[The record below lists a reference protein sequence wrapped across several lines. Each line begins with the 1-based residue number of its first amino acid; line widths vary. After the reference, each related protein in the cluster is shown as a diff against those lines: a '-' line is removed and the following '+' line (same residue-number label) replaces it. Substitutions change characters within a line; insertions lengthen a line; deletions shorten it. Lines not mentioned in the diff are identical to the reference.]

1 MKWRRIV
8 FLVLW
13 VMSLIGISFYG
24 GAVSYGFFWG
34 MTLLPV
40 ISLVYLI
47 LFFSQFRIYQEI
59 ESRTIVCKQVMP
71 YYFTLPNE
79 TFFSFAGLNVR
90 MFSGFSYVTDI
101 PDDEEYELLPGE
113 SYTYHTNLV
122 CKYRGEYEVGVKE
135 IVITDFFC
143 LFRLRYRIH
152 GTIKALVYPRLIHK
166 EELSGIKDII
176 DVSSLQSEL
185 NRTQPDVVTRDY
197 VQGDSLKYIH
207 WKVSAKEQKLKTR
220 NLLGERKKEI
230 LLCYD
235 TKRYSSKEEVYIP
248 LESQI
253 LETVLTIGLHFAEKN
268 IPYTICY
275 GQGDMRKQQ
284 IEGLSK
290 MDYLYQE
297 IAGVQFDEKENAE
310 SLLQQMIQE
319 RLHIQAHAFIMV
331 VHEVSDEM
339 MERLQNF
346 AAEGLFV
353 ILYLI
358 TDENTENYIRQ
369 GNERFNIVVLPVEG
383 DLEELL

>member
-1 MKWRRIV
+1 MKRRRIV
-8 FLVLW
+8 FIVLW
-13 VMSLIGISFYG
+13 ILSLVGISFYG

-34 MTLLPV
+34 ITLLPL
-40 ISLVYLI
+40 ISLVYLA
-47 LFFSQFRIYQEI
+47 LFFSKFRIYQEI
-59 ESRTIVCKQVMP
+59 ESRTIVCKQIMP

-135 IVITDFFC
+135 IVITDFFR

-166 EELSGIKDII
+166 EELPGIKDII
-176 DVSSLQSEL
+176 DVSSLQSEM
-185 NRTQPDVVTRDY
+185 NRTEPDVVTRDY
-197 VQGDSLKYIH
+197 IQGDSLKYIH

-230 LLCYD
+230 LLFYD
-235 TKRYSSKEEVYIP
+235 TQRYSAKKEVYIP

-253 LETVLTIGLHFAEKN
+253 LETVLTISLHFAEKN

-275 GQGDMRKQQ
+275 GQNGIRKHQ
-284 IEGLSK
+284 IEGISQ
-290 MDYLYQE
+290 MEYLYQE
-297 IAGVQFDEKENAE
+297 TARIQFDEKEKQE
-310 SLLQQMIQE
+310 EMLQQMIRE
-319 RLHIQAHAFIMV
+319 RLHLHAHAFIMV
-331 VHEVSDEM
+331 AHHVSDEIM
-339 MERLQNF
+339 KQLQLF
-346 AAEGLFV
+346 SAEGLSV
-353 ILYLI
+353 VLYLV
-358 TDENTENYIRQ
+358 TDENVQDYVKW
-369 GNERFNIVVLPVEG
+369 GNDRLKIQVLPVES

>member
-369 GNERFNIVVLPVEG
+369 GNERFNIVVLPIEG

>member
-13 VMSLIGISFYG
+13 IMSLIGISFYG

-34 MTLLPV
+34 MTLLPM

-135 IVITDFFC
+135 IVITDFFR

-268 IPYTICY
+268 IPYTIFY
-275 GQGDMRKQQ
+275 GQGGIRKQQ
-284 IEGLSK
+284 IEGISK

-319 RLHIQAHAFIMV
+319 RLHIQAHALIMV

>member
-34 MTLLPV
+34 MTLLPM

-135 IVITDFFC
+135 IVITDFFR

-166 EELSGIKDII
+166 DELSGIKDII

-284 IEGLSK
+284 IEGISK